1 MKGGAEAAKGP
12 ALRASFVEAHPDV
25 RLLDGG
31 AAGDIEAYLL
41 ERRVVRESELPIGVE
56 PAGDGNMNLTLRV
69 TLADRSVILKQGRPW
84 VEKYDHIAAPW
95 GRTLIEGRFYTLAAG
110 APGVSMRLPRLLDL
124 DERNQ
129 ILALEDLG
137 RDGDLSTIYRD
148 GGLATSTLLDLLEWL
163 ATLARLDVPTTLR
176 EALANREMRALNHA
190 HMFVV
195 PLDEHNGLDLDG
207 LTPGLAAA
215 ARAVQCDRE
224 YTSRVARLGAT
235 YLSDGPCLVHGDFFP
250 GSWIRTAEGVRV
262 IDPEFCFLGSREF
275 DYGIMLGHLALAAER
290 RELAEQ
296 VLASA
301 TTQRLDERLVMG
313 FAGTEIM
320 RRLIGVAQLPLAC
333 GIDVKRRMLDV
344 SRQLV
349 LSPERGLPPW

>member
-1 MKGGAEAAKGP
+1 MSVHP
-12 ALRASFVEAHPDV
+12 VMPQTLRASFVEAHPNV

-31 AAGDIEAYLL
+31 HVGDLEAYLL
-41 ERRVVRESELPIGVE
+41 ERRVVQESELPIRVA

-69 TLADRSVILKQGRPW
+69 TLPGRSVILKQGRPW

-95 GRTLIEGRFYTLAAG
+95 GRTLIEGRFYRAALA

-124 DERNQ
+124 DVRNQ

-137 RDGDLSTIYRD
+137 RGGDLSSIYRD
-148 GGLATSTLLDLLEWL
+148 GRLATSTLLELLEWL
-163 ATLARLDVPTTLR
+163 AALARLDVPTDLR
-176 EALANREMRALNHA
+176 EALTNRMMRALNHE
-190 HMFVV
+190 HMFEF
-195 PLDEHNGLDLDG
+195 PLDEHNGLDLDAV
-207 LTPGLAAA
+207 TPGLAAA
-215 ARAVQCDRE
+215 AGAVQRDRE

-235 YLSDGPCLVHGDFFP
+235 YLSDGPLLVHGDFFP
-250 GSWIRTAEGVRV
+250 GSWIRTPDGVRV
-262 IDPEFCFLGSREF
+262 IDPEFCFLGAREF
-275 DYGIMLGHLALAAER
+275 DYGIMLGHLALAGER

-301 TTQRLDERLVMG
+301 TAERLDDSLVMG

-320 RRLIGVAQLPLAC
+320 RRLMGVAQLPLVC

-344 SRQLV
+344 SRQFV

>member
-1 MKGGAEAAKGP
+1 MSVHPGLP
-12 ALRASFVEAHPDV
+12 PTLRASFVEAHPNV

-31 AAGDIEAYLL
+31 DLEAYLL
-41 ERRVVRESELPIGVE
+41 ERRVVQASELPIRVA

-69 TLADRSVILKQGRPW
+69 TLPGRSVILKQGRPW

-95 GRTLIEGRFYTLAAG
+95 GRTLSEGRFYTLAAG
-110 APGVSMRLPRLLDL
+110 APGVSMRLPRLLDM

-137 RDGDLSTIYRD
+137 RDGDLSSIYRD
-148 GGLATSTLLDLLEWL
+148 GRIATSTLLDLLEWL
-163 ATLARLDVPTTLR
+163 AALARLDVPANLR

-207 LTPGLAAA
+207 ITPGLAAA
-215 ARAVQCDRE
+215 AGAVQRDRE
-224 YTSRVARLGAT
+224 YASRVARLGAT

-250 GSWIRTAEGVRV
+250 GSWVRTPDGIRV
-262 IDPEFCFLGSREF
+262 IDPEFCFRGSREF
-275 DYGIMLGHLALAAER
+275 DYGIMLGHLALAER
-290 RELAEQ
+290 RELAEK

-301 TTQRLDERLVMG
+301 AAQRLDERLVMG
-313 FAGTEIM
+313 FAGTEMM
-320 RRLIGVAQLPLAC
+320 RRLIGVAQLPLVC
-333 GIDVKRRMLDV
+333 GIDGKRRLLDL
-344 SRQLV
+344 SRQFV